1 MALELLGL
9 IPSLTMGV
17 LGSALLLTGRR
28 LRFGLP
34 FGIREGW
41 PLRLFGL
48 VFFAAGIYFTS
59 RVVQGS
65 SEQDAVIGAYVTLA
79 FGIFASFG
87 QWRKGRP
94 REAVGPHP

>member
-34 FGIREGW
+34 YGIREGW
-41 PLRLFGL
+41 PLRVFGL
-48 VFFAAGIYFTS
+48 VYFAAGIYFTS

-65 SEQDAVIGAYVTLA
+65 SEQDALIGAYVSLA
-79 FGIFASFG
+79 LGVFASVG
-87 QWRKGRP
+87 QWRKGRA
-94 REAVGPHP
+94 REAVGPQP